1 MRPAVRVNRTNP
13 QLKGHFGTTLRSDI
27 RFLKL
32 VYLTNRLMR
41 DEWDLL
47 SYTDF
52 AKNDTENKAL
62 RMEIGDEINTV
73 FKRIRNAFKSI
84 GHENAAYLMENL
96 AVDMADEIEV
106 TTDTVRTRIRA
117 ALTNKMQY
125 THIDQFARLTMVY
138 IFAGMGNELMRSS
151 TMCRQYRHIIELV
164 GNLSDRMHV
173 DLYQGIEGIRY
184 IVNDDTVDII
194 NNMIFKVV
202 DKKIA
207 ELC

>member
-1 MRPAVRVNRTNP
+1 MRPVRVNRTNP

-47 SYTDF
+47 TYTDF
-52 AKNDTENKAL
+52 AMNDTANKAL
-62 RMEIGDEINTV
+62 RMEIGSEISTV
-73 FKRIRNAFKSI
+73 FKRLRNTFRKVGYEEA
-84 GHENAAYLMENL
+84 GRMMEDR
-96 AVDMADEIEV
+96 AVEMADEIES

-125 THIDQFARLTMVY
+125 THIDPFARLTLVY
-138 IFAGMGNELMRSS
+138 IFCSMGKTLMENS
-151 TMCRQYRHIIELV
+151 TMCRQYSLIVELL
-164 GNLSDRMHV
+164 GKLSDRMDI

-184 IVNDDTVDII
+184 IIDDDVVGII
-194 NNMIFKVV
+194 NNMIFKVI
-202 DKKIA
+202 DKG
-207 ELC
+207 E